1 MSLLKNYNNTIVS
14 CYIGYIVQAIVNNF
28 APLLFLT
35 FQSQYD
41 ISLDK
46 ITMLVTI
53 NFGVQLLVDLIS
65 AKVVDKIGWR
75 AAMVTAH
82 IFATLGIAGLAFLP
96 ELFADEFYGLMIAVM
111 LYAVGGG
118 LLEVCVSP
126 IVEAC
131 PTKRKAAAMS
141 LLHSF
146 YCWGAV
152 AVILISSLYFMFEGT
167 AGWKM
172 MAYIWA
178 IIPALNCIYFLL
190 VPMPK
195 QEAEE
200 KTGNFKSLMTNRV
213 FWLMVLLMVC
223 AGASEVCIAQWA
235 SSFAESGL
243 GVSKVV
249 GDIAGPCAFAFLMG
263 ISRLIFAKLS
273 EKLKLE
279 PLLLISGILCAAGY
293 LIIAVSPNAILSL
306 VGFGICGFAVGAM
319 WPGTFS
325 LSANGI
331 KGGGT
336 MMFAFLALAGDVGCT
351 AGPTLVGLVT
361 DATDGRLQTGLSFG
375 IIFPAVLS
383 LGLIIYMLINKRN
396 KKAALDVPLS
406 ESRGADKE
414 ENNNDNIQS

>member
-1 MSLLKNYNNTIVS
+1 MSLLKNYNNTIVA
-14 CYIGYIVQAIVNNF
+14 CYIGYIVQAVVNNF
-28 APLLFLT
+28 APLLFIT
-35 FQSQYD
+35 FQNTYD

-65 AKVVDKIGWR
+65 SKLVDKIGWR
-75 AAMVTAH
+75 IAMVAAH
-82 IFATLGIAGLAFLP
+82 IFATLGIAGLALLP
-96 ELFADEFYGLMIAVM
+96 ELFDDAFYGLMIAVM

-131 PTKRKAAAMS
+131 PTKKKAAAMS

-152 AVILISSLYFMFEGT
+152 VVILISSLYFLFQGT
-167 AGWKM
+167 AGWKL
-172 MAYIWA
+172 MAFIWA
-178 IIPALNCIYFLL
+178 AIPALNCIYFLL
-190 VPMPK
+190 VPIPK
-195 QEAEE
+195 QEGEA
-200 KTGNFKSLMTNRV
+200 KSGSFKSLVKNKT
-213 FWLMVLLMVC
+213 FWLMAVLMIC

-243 GVSKVV
+243 KVTKVV

-263 ISRLIFAKLS
+263 ISRLVFAKLS
-273 EKLKLE
+273 ERVRLE
-279 PLLLISGILCAAGY
+279 PMLLISGILCALGY
-293 LIIAVSPNAILSL
+293 LIIAVSPNAVLSL
-306 VGFGICGFAVGAM
+306 VGCGICGFAVGAM

-325 LSANGI
+325 LSASGI

-351 AGPTLVGLVT
+351 VGPTLVGLVA
-361 DATDGRLQTGLSFG
+361 DSAGGNLQTGLSFG
-375 IIFPAVLS
+375 IIFPVIMCVGIIVL
-383 LGLIIYMLINKRN
+383 MLITRKKYNKT
-396 KKAALDVPLS
+396 AEPLF
-406 ESRGADKE
+406 E
-414 ENNNDNIQS
+414 ENGENKEGNNDSKQS

>member
-1 MSLLKNYNNTIVS
+1 MSLLKNYNNTIVA
-14 CYIGYIVQAIVNNF
+14 CYIGYIVQAVVNNF
-28 APLLFLT
+28 APLLFIT
-35 FQSQYD
+35 FQNTYD

-65 AKVVDKIGWR
+65 SKLVDKIGWR
-75 AAMVTAH
+75 VAMVAAH
-82 IFATLGIAGLAFLP
+82 IFATLGIAGLALLP
-96 ELFADEFYGLMIAVM
+96 ELFDDAFYGLMIAVM

-131 PTKRKAAAMS
+131 PTKKKAAAMS

-152 AVILISSLYFMFEGT
+152 AVILISSLYFLFQGT
-167 AGWKM
+167 AGWKL
-172 MAYIWA
+172 MAFIWA
-178 IIPALNCIYFLL
+178 AIPALNCIYFLL
-190 VPMPK
+190 VPIPK
-195 QEAEE
+195 QEGEA
-200 KTGNFKSLMTNRV
+200 KSGSFKSLVKNKT
-213 FWLMVLLMVC
+213 FWLMAVLMIC

-243 GVSKVV
+243 KVTKVV

-263 ISRLIFAKLS
+263 ISRLVFAKLS
-273 EKLKLE
+273 ERVRLE
-279 PLLLISGILCAAGY
+279 PMLLISGILCALGY
-293 LIIAVSPNAILSL
+293 LIIAVSPNAVLSL
-306 VGFGICGFAVGAM
+306 VGCGICGFAVGAM

-325 LSANGI
+325 LSASGI

-336 MMFAFLALAGDVGCT
+336 MMFAFLALAGDIGCT

-361 DATDGRLQTGLSFG
+361 DSMGGNLQTGLSFG
-375 IIFPAVLS
+375 IIFPLILCA
-383 LGLIIYMLINKRN
+383 GLALFMIINRKN
-396 KKAALDVPLS
+396 KKSALDVTLS
-406 ESRGADKE
+406 ETPSESEANSDDSK
-414 ENNNDNIQS
+414 QS